1 MEASLRVKKTEIND
15 FKNQLKETLLDI
27 FTKLGE
33 NPTVNIYNE
42 VDGLLAEVVVDEPAR
57 YIGKRGEILNSIQYL
72 IKCIMSK
79 QINPLPKFT
88 IDIGEYK
95 RKQISILRNI
105 AISSSIKVKKTGKPV
120 ELSPMSPFAR
130 RVIHLTLKDNPS
142 VVTYSVGED
151 NQRRVIIDLRK

>member
-1 MEASLRVKKTEIND
+1 VTND
-15 FKNQLKETLLDI
+15 FKEILKNTLTDI

-33 NPTVNIYNE
+33 NPDITVYNE
-42 VDGLLAEVVVDEPAR
+42 VDGLFAEIIIDEPAR
-57 YIGKRGEILNSIQYL
+57 YIGKQGEILNSIQYL

-79 QINPLPKFT
+79 KINPLPKFT

-105 AISSSIKVKKTGKPV
+105 AITASIKVRKLGKPV

-130 RVIHLTLKDNPS
+130 RIIHITLKDNPS
-142 VVTYSVGED
+142 VTSYSIGEGS
-151 NQRRVIIDLRK
+151 QRRVVIDLKK